1 MLWEQRL
8 NPLIVRGKCRRFGC
22 AFIDQI
28 SLERT
33 PKHGRPNRFYNVPPP
48 PPPPSRLAPL
58 VFLSP
63 SIFQTVHKTVIRN
76 VSTSVYAPRVSL
88 VKLIKDRSRKLCYA
102 VVTYCCRDL
111 RLRNCTTI
119 SRLIL
124 YNSQLKLIINVEL
137 ILMWK
142 YLKID
147 FKIEY

>member
-1 MLWEQRL
+1 MENVVDLVA
-8 NPLIVRGKCRRFGC
+8 PLSIKFL
-22 AFIDQI
+22 
-28 SLERT
+28 SSE
-33 PKHGRPNRFYNVPPP
+33 
-48 PPPPSRLAPL
+48 PPSMGGQTVSTTFLLHLLHLHELAPL

-88 VKLIKDRSRKLCYA
+88 VKLIKDRSRKPCYA

-137 ILMWK
+137 ILMRK

>member
-1 MLWEQRL
+1 MRAEVEPFDCAWKMSSIWLRLYRSNFSRANPQAWEAKPFL
-8 NPLIVRGKCRRFGC
+8 
-22 AFIDQI
+22 
-28 SLERT
+28 
-33 PKHGRPNRFYNVPPP
+33 HVPPP

-88 VKLIKDRSRKLCYA
+88 VKLIKDRSRKPCYA

-137 ILMWK
+137 ILMRK